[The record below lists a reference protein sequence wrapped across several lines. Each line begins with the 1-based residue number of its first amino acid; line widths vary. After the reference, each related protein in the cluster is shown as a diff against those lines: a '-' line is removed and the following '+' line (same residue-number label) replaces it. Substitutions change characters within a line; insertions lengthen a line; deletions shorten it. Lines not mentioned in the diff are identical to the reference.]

1 MTGLLRWPGFLH
13 GLNAMHDFLANLLG
27 SSAADT
33 TTQVGLNLLSAL
45 LVLLVGIW
53 VVARLANL
61 FQRALQRA
69 SVDVTLVGFLR
80 KVVYGVLVA
89 VLVVIALNLAGVPTA
104 PLVAALG
111 AAGLAIGLALQGS
124 LSNLAWGVLLVMFR
138 PFRVGDFVSAGGET
152 GTVESINLMHTLL
165 LLPDGRE
172 AVVPNGK
179 VGSDAIVNY
188 NRRGMRRFEFV
199 VRIGFKDDIGAAM
212 AEIRQLFEE
221 DERLLKDPEPGVWT
235 SELSESSVDLVVRAW
250 TTPDDFWA
258 ARTDLLQAIKD
269 RFDKIGISNP
279 LPQRQ
284 LTVVDGKLPD
294 AQTRQ
299 R

>member
-89 VLVVIALNLAGVPTA
+89 VLVIIALNLAGVPTA